1 MDEVLS
7 AGETG
12 DMFGFSFASIFN
24 GRESHVPFVV
34 SAINLVVRP
43 AE

>member
-12 DMFGFSFASIFN
+12 DMLASLLHRFI
-24 GRESHVPFVV
+24 RESHVPFVV
-34 SAINLVVRP
+34 SCRP
-43 AE
+43 RL